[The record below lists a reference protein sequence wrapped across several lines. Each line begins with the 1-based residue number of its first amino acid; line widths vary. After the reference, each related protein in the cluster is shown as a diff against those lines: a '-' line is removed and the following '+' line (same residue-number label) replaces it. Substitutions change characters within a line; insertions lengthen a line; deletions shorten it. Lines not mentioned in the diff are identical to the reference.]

1 MKVFL
6 KILALVC
13 LVIIGG
19 FSIGLGV
26 AWGPE
31 LSSRLLGDLSQSAA
45 APPSSD
51 SASTSD
57 SGSQEPLYW
66 VAPMDPNY
74 RRDGPGKSPM
84 GMDLVPVYDDGGKD
98 LPAGTV
104 EISPTV
110 VNNLGVRTATVER
123 AILTDSIETVGYV
136 GYDERQLE
144 EIHARVAGWLKRLYV
159 RADGDPIE
167 QYGRLYDIYSPEL
180 IAAQEEFLVALRS
193 GDTLLIDASQDKLS
207 SLGISSGT
215 IENIRENRSIISQI
229 TVYAPQTGVAD
240 SLAVGQGAYATPG
253 QRLMRIAS
261 MDPVWIEGEVFESQL
276 AKLQVGA
283 KVVVEVDAVPGRQWM
298 GTVDTIYPVL
308 DSATRTARLRVV
320 LENPDRALLPN
331 MFARLSIAMQA
342 PEPALLV
349 ERDAVLRTGTMER
362 VVLAMGDGRFKS
374 IAVQTGLRSREK
386 VQILDGLEDGDEVVV
401 SAQFLIDSESSI
413 SSDFKRMSEAEPP
426 PESVWATGV
435 IDEIYAD
442 EGIAAI
448 THEPVPEWDWPG
460 MSMEFAYNESVDVS
474 RLSSGKSIRFR
485 MSKTEA
491 GDYRIDEIEVSENQ
505 GTIR

>member
-1 MKVFL
+1 MKTLL
-6 KILALVC
+6 KIIGTVI

-19 FSIGLGV
+19 LSIGLGV
-26 AWGPE
+26 ALGPE
-31 LSSRLLGDLSQSAA
+31 LSSRVLGDRSQPVLATQSS
-45 APPSSD
+45 SSD
-51 SASTSD
+51 SA
-57 SGSQEPLYW
+57 SQEPLYW

-84 GMDLVPVYDDGGKD
+84 GMDLVPVFDKGGED

-104 EISPTV
+104 EISPAV
-110 VNNLGVRTATVER
+110 VNNLGVRIAPVER

-136 GYDERQLE
+136 GYDERQLQD
-144 EIHARVAGWLKRLYV
+144 IHARVAGWLRRLHV

-193 GDTLLIDASQDKLS
+193 GDSLLIEASQDKLV
-207 SLGISSGT
+207 SLGISRGT
-215 IENIRENRSIISQI
+215 IDRLRENRSIVSQI
-229 TVYAPQTGVAD
+229 TVYAPQGGVVD
-240 SLAVGQGAYATPG
+240 SLMVGQGAYVTPG

-276 AKLQVGA
+276 AKLRVGA
-283 KVVVEVDAVPGRQWM
+283 EVVVQVDAVPGRHWT

-320 LENPDRALLPN
+320 LANPDQALLPN

-342 PEPALLV
+342 PEPTILV
-349 ERDAVLRTGTMER
+349 ARDAVLRSGTMER

-374 IAVQTGLRSREK
+374 IEVQTGLRSREQ
-386 VQILDGLEDGDEVVV
+386 VQILEGLEDGDEVVV

-413 SSDFKRMSEAEPP
+413 SSDFKRMSESESP

-460 MSMEFAYNESVDVS
+460 MSMEFIYHDSVDVS
-474 RLSSGKSIRFR
+474 RLSSGKPIRFR
-485 MSKTEA
+485 MSKTES
-491 GDYRIDEIEVSENQ
+491 GDYQIDEIEVSDDQ